1 MFITE
6 EMATANVKV
15 GQRVD
20 VIGKDVVG
28 TVAYI
33 GATQFAAGK
42 WIGMYADVCTHY
54 TALQRHNRSV
64 IYISA
69 LVVNYTPQL
78 SSFLSISLTKT
89 AQEVPQ

>member
-42 WIGMYADVCTHY
+42 WIGNMLFVVILVSLLKTH
-54 TALQRHNRSV
+54 RIGS
-64 IYISA
+64 
-69 LVVNYTPQL
+69 
-78 SSFLSISLTKT
+78 
-89 AQEVPQ
+89 